1 MKKMIIAPDSFKG
14 SLTAIQVCD
23 IVEDVARKFL
33 PKTEIVKLP
42 IADGGEGLVD
52 ALLIACQG
60 EKFWTEVQDPLG
72 RNIRAFYG
80 ILPNGTAVI
89 EMAAASGLPLLKEE
103 EKDIL
108 KATTYG
114 TGQLILDALEHGC
127 REFILGV
134 GGSATND
141 GGSGVGAALGIQ
153 YLKEGGQVIYAGG
166 DLMQLMSIDTSEIVD
181 GLLESNFV
189 IACDVTNPLY
199 GSNGAAHVYSRQ
211 KGASEQEVD
220 ILDQGLKHLAEIVFQ
235 QTGMDLQSIE
245 GTGAAGGIVV
255 PLLAFANARLVRGLD
270 VVLDAVGFDEQLE
283 GCDLVITG
291 EGRTDFQSSMGK
303 VLSGVGHRSK
313 AKGVPVVVIS
323 GALQEGYEALYDMGI
338 TATFA
343 TTRRICTLDEALADA
358 EKNLRI
364 TTEDVLRLIKYCWG

>member
-1 MKKMIIAPDSFKG
+1 
-14 SLTAIQVCD
+14 
-23 IVEDVARKFL
+23 
-33 PKTEIVKLP
+33 
-42 IADGGEGLVD
+42 
-52 ALLIACQG
+52 
-60 EKFWTEVQDPLG
+60 
-72 RNIRAFYG
+72 
-80 ILPNGTAVI
+80 
-89 EMAAASGLPLLKEE
+89 
-103 EKDIL
+103 
-108 KATTYG
+108 
-114 TGQLILDALEHGC
+114 
-127 REFILGV
+127 
-134 GGSATND
+134 
-141 GGSGVGAALGIQ
+141 
-153 YLKEGGQVIYAGG
+153 
-166 DLMQLMSIDTSEIVD
+166 MQLMSIDTSEIVD

-255 PLLAFANARLVRGLD
+255 PLLAFTNAQLVRGLD

-343 TTRRICTLDEALADA
+343 TTRRICTLEEALADA
-358 EKNLRI
+358 EKNLREA
-364 TTEDVLRLIKYCWG
+364 TEDILRLIKWCWDKFGNPPYR